1 MLEPRFGGDAADT
14 LDEQF
19 AFVVVRMR
27 LPCEDELHGPLR
39 IVEDFIQ
46 PVDILEQQRG
56 ALVGGEPASKA
67 DSQRR

>member
-27 LPCEDELHGPLR
+27 LPCEDELHGPFR

-46 PVDILEQQRG
+46 SINILEQQGG
-56 ALVGGEPASKA
+56 AFVGCESAGKP
-67 DSQRR
+67 DSQRC